1 MHRWFVGSVE
11 IVRVEDLDFAVHSE
25 VPVPD
30 WSVPHLAPSRD
41 EVGIAFSALVVRS
54 EGVRIVVDPW
64 LANDGPR
71 EQPDAADHGARLLD
85 DLARAGFPSDEVDVV
100 VNTHLDG
107 IGWNTRLVD
116 DAWVPS
122 FPNARYLYPA
132 DEVDAIRSGEP
143 INGSEGFFALDERT
157 DIELVRPPHELTS
170 EVSLIDAPGH
180 NWGHLAVRIESQGEL
195 AIYPGHQILTPFQ
208 IADPTAGD
216 EGNPRR
222 DEAIETRR
230 RLLGELADN
239 DGILLTTLL
248 GGPGGGTVRRD
259 GAGFALV
266 VDG

>member
-1 MHRWFVGSVE
+1 MRYSLASIALRVGGGHPLLK
-11 IVRVEDLDFAVHSE
+11 R
-25 VPVPD
+25 
-30 WSVPHLAPSRD
+30 APFLPRGASR
-41 EVGIAFSALVVRS
+41 F
-54 EGVRIVVDPW
+54 
-64 LANDGPR
+64 
-71 EQPDAADHGARLLD
+71 H
-85 DLARAGFPSDEVDVV
+85 
-100 VNTHLDG
+100 
-107 IGWNTRLVD
+107 
-116 DAWVPS
+116 
-122 FPNARYLYPA
+122 
-132 DEVDAIRSGEP
+132 
-143 INGSEGFFALDERT
+143 ERT